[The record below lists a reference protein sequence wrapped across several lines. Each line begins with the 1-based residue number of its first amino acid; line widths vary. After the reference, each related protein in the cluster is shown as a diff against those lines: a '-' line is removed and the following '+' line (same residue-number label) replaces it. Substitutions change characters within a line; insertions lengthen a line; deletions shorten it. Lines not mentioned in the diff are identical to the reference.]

1 MILQAQRLVTYSLL
15 HRSADPSAIDSEE
28 MTPLHFA
35 VRNNFK
41 KVCAKLLDHGAKIDK
56 EDKKNDTP
64 YTLALQ
70 NRNDD
75 IATILIRKSEKKL
88 QVNQYDLL

>member
-56 EDKKNDTP
+56 EDKKKMTRHIHLP
-64 YTLALQ
+64 SRTEMTTSL
-70 NRNDD
+70 RF
-75 IATILIRKSEKKL
+75 
-88 QVNQYDLL
+88 